1 MQYVGHT
8 VNGPVKL
15 IPSPLPQAPDRFQLV
30 DQTTWRQQLHT
41 IVLRQQDETE
51 CEMEVR
57 IVRRKKVIPGRVQLR
72 TLERLAYAVQ
82 ELVNEAHRAPLA
94 INESQNRVDGAHD
107 VHELLHIHPE
117 RLREE
122 DLVEAKPYGVVDRSM
137 AVNSAEV
144 AMCRNSPLSLCS
156 CSSMMNW

>member
-15 IPSPLPQAPDRFQLV
+15 IPSSLPQAPDRLQLV

-57 IVRRKKVIPGRVQLR
+57 MVRRKKVIPGRVQLR
-72 TLERLAYAVQ
+72 TLERLAYAVH
-82 ELVNEAHRAPLA
+82 ELVNEAHRTPLA
-94 INESQNRVDGAHD
+94 INKPQNRVDGAHD
-107 VHELLHIHPE
+107 VHQLLHIHPE
-117 RLREE
+117 RLHEE
-122 DLVEAKPYGVVDRSM
+122 DVVEGQALWGRGQVHGGELCQSSHGPQITLELV
-137 AVNSAEV
+137 
-144 AMCRNSPLSLCS
+144 
-156 CSSMMNW
+156 